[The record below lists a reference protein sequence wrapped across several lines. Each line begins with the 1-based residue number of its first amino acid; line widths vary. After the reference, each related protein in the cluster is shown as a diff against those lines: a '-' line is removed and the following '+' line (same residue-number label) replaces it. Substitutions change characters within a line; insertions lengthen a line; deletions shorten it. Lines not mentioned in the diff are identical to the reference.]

1 MLFGEFRLMFQQLA
15 MHERCPGFIRNII
28 LSFTRFISN
37 LAPPVAP
44 ANTGP
49 TN

>member
-28 LSFTRFISN
+28 FSLIRFISN
-37 LAPPVAP
+37 LAPAVAP
-44 ANTGP
+44 PDT
-49 TN
+49 TTTT